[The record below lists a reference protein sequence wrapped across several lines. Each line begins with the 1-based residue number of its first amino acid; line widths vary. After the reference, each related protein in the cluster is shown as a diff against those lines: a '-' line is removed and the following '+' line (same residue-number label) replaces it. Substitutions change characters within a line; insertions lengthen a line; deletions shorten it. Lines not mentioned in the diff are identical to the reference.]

1 MSVVREYEHKA
12 NANVYYPEV
21 SGGRKARS
29 LSHLGTTSL
38 CISGQICIP
47 CKMCLISFL
56 KVRSRR
62 KELISLP
69 I

>member
-1 MSVVREYEHKA
+1 MSVGREYEHKA